1 MGTAMKFAGC
11 SLVVIGISICCGV
24 CAKAVPQQPASS
36 LQPSRGAP
44 ILPPGK
50 SETIEARSRGTEIPS
65 PSASVRYQIE
75 GGSFVSRTDN
85 DGATWFG
92 GQVAWDAQ
100 LVAGSA
106 PSQNVCWV
114 VGNGGDIYRTTD
126 GAQWKK
132 IRPPA
137 ELDFVGVDAKDA
149 ESAEVVAADGRK
161 FRTKNGGRSWHL
173 LK

>member
-1 MGTAMKFAGC
+1 METAMKLAGC
-11 SLVVIGISICCGV
+11 SLVVIGLSICC
-24 CAKAVPQQPASS
+24 CARAVPQQPKST
-36 LQPSRGAP
+36 LQIPRGASL
-44 ILPPGK
+44 LPPGK
-50 SETIEARSRGTEIPS
+50 SETIETRSRGTEIPS
-65 PSASVRYQIE
+65 PSPPVRYQIE

-106 PSQNVCWV
+106 PSPSVCWV

-126 GAQWKK
+126 GTQWKQ

-137 ELDFVGVDAKDA
+137 RLDFVGVNANDA